1 MELSMKTIGNI
12 LWLILVGW
20 HTAIG
25 WLVLGLVLCLP
36 IITIP
41 FAVQCFKFAAF
52 TLWPFGRE
60 AVKTTDSPGASL
72 LGNILWFIPGLVL
85 AFGYFVGGV
94 ILCITII
101 GIPFGIQA
109 FKFAG
114 LALAPFGRTILTED
128 EAASVRA
135 STALAT

>member
-1 MELSMKTIGNI
+1 MKTIGNI
-12 LWLILVGW
+12 LWLVLVGW
-20 HTAIG
+20 HTALV
-25 WLVLGLVLCLP
+25 WLAVGLILCLP

-52 TLWPFGRE
+52 SLWPFGRV
-60 AVKTTDSPGASL
+60 AVKDPGVRGGSL

-85 AFGYFVGGV
+85 ALGYFLGGI

-109 FKFAG
+109 FK
-114 LALAPFGRTILTED
+114 LASLAIAPFGRTILPEED
-128 EAASVRA
+128 ARHMGLIAPAA
-135 STALAT
+135 

>member
-1 MELSMKTIGNI
+1 MKTIGNI
-12 LWLILVGW
+12 LWLLLVGW

-25 WLVLGLVLCLP
+25 WLGFGLLLCLP

-41 FAVQCFKFAAF
+41 FAVQCFKFAGF
-52 TLWPFGRE
+52 SLWPFGRV
-60 AVKTTDSPGASL
+60 AVKSTEAPGASL
-72 LGNILWFIPGLVL
+72 LGNILWFIPGLIL
-85 AFGYFVGGV
+85 ALGYFLGGV

-114 LALAPFGRTILTED
+114 LALAPFGRMIVSD
-128 EAASVRA
+128 AEAESMAGP
-135 STALAT
+135 TTLAT

>member
-1 MELSMKTIGNI
+1 MKTIGNI

-25 WLVLGLVLCLP
+25 WLLLGVLLCLP

-52 TLWPFGRE
+52 SLWPFGRV
-60 AVKTTDSPGASL
+60 AVRAHGVRAGSL
-72 LGNILWFIPGLVL
+72 LGNLLWLIPGLLL
-85 AFGYFVGGV
+85 ALGYAIGGL

-114 LALAPFGRTILTED
+114 LALSPFGRVIVPEE
-128 EAASVRA
+128 EAESIRRLGVV
-135 STALAT
+135 

>member
-1 MELSMKTIGNI
+1 MKTIGNI

-20 HTAIG
+20 HTAID
-25 WLVLGLVLCLP
+25 WLLLGLLLCLP

-52 TLWPFGRE
+52 TLWPFGRV
-60 AVKTTDSPGASL
+60 AVKDTTSPGGSL

-85 AFGYFVGGV
+85 ALAYFLGGV

-101 GIPFGIQA
+101 GIPFGVQA
-109 FKFAG
+109 FKFAV
-114 LALAPFGRTILTED
+114 LALAPFGRVIVTED
-128 EAASVRA
+128 EARS
-135 STALAT
+135 LAGPAAWAP